1 MRHADNIFESE
12 KDCKEGIRSISGTT
26 ITFVVLAMISL
37 VAGGYILLNFDNIT
51 TQIALWVAN
60 FLSSGFVIVM
70 VIAAILYVIMRI
82 RWRMFRGYRRFW
94 RW

>member
-12 KDCKEGIRSISGTT
+12 KDGREEIRSISGTT
-26 ITFVVLAMISL
+26 ITFVILAMISL
-37 VAGGYILLNFDNIT
+37 VAVGYILLNFDNIT
-51 TQIALWVAN
+51 TRIALWVAD

-70 VIAAILYVIMRI
+70 VIAVILYVVMRI
-82 RWRMFRGYRRFW
+82 RYKMYRRFW